1 MTSASGPTRPGNDA
15 GPGPAAAPELPPAFT
30 QDGDPYSL
38 DELLSGLPPV
48 PHDDAL
54 LLSELAPPPA
64 VPPAG
69 WMEGT
74 SPPAEDAAD
83 VSSPVDDLRQ
93 ADQGAP
99 MDAMMDVATALPP
112 ETPVD
117 DDVLE
122 LTDEMEDV
130 PSADGPVDEEEDD
143 DDEWAPTMLSMGN
156 IVAALHALAD
166 DAPPPEDAAEEDANQ
181 DEDVLVLGDEHL
193 VVADEPQS
201 QEPEPLPEP
210 EPGEDGAALAAQVE
224 AIIAAHLPEGM
235 LGAVKGDSTLP
246 ERLDALAM
254 LLSDPPPAQDFAALD
269 ALYACWPRST
279 QDSPSRALLAVAQ
292 NLSRNFGLP
301 GKLPMA
307 AAKAWRM
314 LSPAMYEAELAQ
326 RLSDIGTFIAEW
338 QRTQRTFLI
347 LEFGEVELI
356 EYLFE
361 ALHPGYHADLLAGVM
376 NFKVLS
382 NRRLGLLRRIPTR
395 VKKQVSAML
404 PDGRD
409 RALVELA
416 HAKALLQQVADNGF
430 APIANAAGKALE
442 EIEKMMK
449 AVANIGAPP
458 PPAAPP
464 GGGGLP
470 LGRIG

>member
-1 MTSASGPTRPGNDA
+1 MTSASGPSRPSTDA
-15 GPGPAAAPELPPAFT
+15 GPTPAAEPEVPRAFAKG
-30 QDGDPYSL
+30 GDPYSL

-48 PHDDAL
+48 QQDDAL
-54 LLSELAPPPA
+54 VLSELAPPPS
-64 VPPAG
+64 VPTAG
-69 WMEGT
+69 WMEGA
-74 SPPAEDAAD
+74 SPTAET
-83 VSSPVDDLRQ
+83 VPSSPIDDLRQ
-93 ADQGAP
+93 ADHGAP
-99 MDAMMDVATALPP
+99 MDALMDVAETLPP

-122 LTDEMEDV
+122 LTDEIEDV
-130 PSADGPVDEEEDD
+130 PSAAEDAGEEEDD
-143 DDEWAPTMLSMGN
+143 GDDEWDPAALSMGN

-166 DAPPPEDAAEEDANQ
+166 ESPPPAAPTEEDGSQ
-181 DEDVLVLGDEHL
+181 DEDDVLMLSDEHL
-193 VVADEPQS
+193 ASEAETE
-201 QEPEPLPEP
+201 QEPEPEP
-210 EPGEDGAALAAQVE
+210 ESTDTAAADLAARVE
-224 AIIAAHLPEGM
+224 AIIAAHLPPGT
-235 LGAVKGDSTLP
+235 LPAAKGDSALP

-279 QDSPSRALLAVAQ
+279 LNSPSRALLAAAH

-307 AAKAWRM
+307 ATKAWRM
-314 LSPAMYEAELAQ
+314 LSPTMYQAELAQ
-326 RLSDIGTFIAEW
+326 RLADIGTFIAEW
-338 QRTQRTFLI
+338 QSTQRTFLI
-347 LEFGEVELI
+347 LEFGEVEQI

-361 ALHPGYHADLLAGVM
+361 ALHPGYHTDLLAGVM

-404 PDGRD
+404 PDGKD
-409 RALVELA
+409 QALVELA
-416 HAKALLQQVADNGF
+416 HAKALLQQMANNGF

-442 EIEKMMK
+442 EIEKLMK
-449 AVANIGAPP
+449 AVASIGAPP

-464 GGGGLP
+464 GGGLP